1 MNRYLI
7 TGAAG
12 FIGSHLAYAVAD
24 QPNTDVVAVD
34 NLSTGNIQNLDNI
47 IDKITFIQGDIT
59 DSQLLKSIM
68 TGVDYVLHQA
78 ALPSVPRSIADPLD
92 SNWNNVNGTLNM
104 LIAARDAG
112 VKRFVFASSSSV
124 YGMNPELPKIETQ
137 QTHPKSP
144 YALTKLTGEH
154 YCRIFFELYG
164 LETVALRYFNVFGPR
179 QNPFSQY
186 SAVIPLF
193 ISHLVTGQ
201 KSTIFGDGN
210 QSRDFTYVTNVVQAN
225 LNACTVEGIGG
236 SVFNIGCGAQTTVN
250 HLYTMIQKILGTNL
264 NPDYALD
271 RPGDVKHS
279 LADIS
284 QAQLKLGYSPQIS
297 VWDGLIE
304 TVDYYVKT
312 LGKTN

>member
-1 MNRYLI
+1 MSRYLI

-12 FIGSHLAYAVAD
+12 FIGSHLAHAVAD
-24 QPNTDVVAVD
+24 MPNTDVIAVD
-34 NLSTGNIQNLDNI
+34 NLSTGNIRNLDGV
-47 IDKITFIQGDIT
+47 IDRITFIQGDIT
-59 DSQLLKSIM
+59 DTQFLHSIM
-68 TGVDYVLHQA
+68 FGVDYVLHQA
-78 ALPSVPRSIADPLD
+78 ALPSVPRSISDPLN

-104 LIAARDAG
+104 LVAARDVG

-124 YGMNPELPKIETQ
+124 YGMNPELPKRETQ

-154 YCRIFFELYG
+154 YCRIFYELYG

-193 ISHLVTGQ
+193 ISQLLSRK
-201 KSTIFGDGN
+201 KSIIFGNGD
-210 QSRDFTYVTNVVQAN
+210 QSRDFTYIDNVVDAN
-225 LNACTVEGIGG
+225 LAACSAQDIGG

-250 HLYTMIQKILGTNL
+250 DLYDMIRNILGSSRH
-264 NPDYALD
+264 PEYAGE

-284 QAQLKLGYSPQIS
+284 LAQAKLGYSPKTS
-297 VWDGLIE
+297 VFDGLTE
-304 TVDYYVKT
+304 TVDYYVRT
-312 LGKTN
+312 LGNTH